1 MRHGTTSSLGEHLR
15 SGLVAGLAAVLLA
28 TFGVAAGWGGH
39 APASPSR
46 SPRVD
51 RGLQRFLGSTS
62 ARPLRVIVRESAPAT
77 SSAERVVHTLG
88 GTVRTEL
95 PIIGGFSALIPAR
108 SLAPLAASSSVSG
121 IWSDGHIQ
129 MADVDMQKFDDWPV
143 NTVWKQNIRLPRAQ
157 RAFDGSGVTVA
168 VLDTGVTPSA
178 DFGSRLEANVDLSGD
193 RDGVDHYGHGTH
205 MAGIIA
211 GDGSLSDG
219 AYSGVAPGANLV
231 SVKVAGW
238 DGSTD
243 VSVVIAGLEW
253 VVTHR
258 DEYDIR
264 VLNLSF
270 GTDGSQDYLIDPLD
284 YAVEQVWQS
293 GILVIVS
300 AGNRGPLPG
309 TVNKPGD
316 DPFVVTVGAMYGQ
329 DTLDRIDD
337 IVMGFSSR
345 GPTQDGFSKPNL
357 VAPGVTIVSDRS
369 IGSTIDQLHPD
380 ARVDDCCIKGTG
392 TSQATAVV
400 TGVAALMF
408 QADPEM
414 TPNEAKKTLVATA
427 KGYITPPLGAGAGV
441 VDATSA
447 TTAALL
453 GQFVGNPAN
462 GNWTSSDGSG
472 SLEASRGSMHV
483 YADTDGDGVPELV
496 QGEIDV
502 FGRPWTAPPWD
513 WSSWDG
519 SSWDSAGW
527 VGTGWTA
534 NSWDA
539 NSWDGSEWDGSE
551 WASNSWN

>member
-1 MRHGTTSSLGEHLR
+1 MSHGTASPLREHLR
-15 SGLVAGLAAVLLA
+15 SGLVAGLAAILLA
-28 TFGVAAGWGGH
+28 AFGLAGGWSGHAAG
-39 APASPSR
+39 ATLR

-51 RGLQRFLGSTS
+51 RRLQPLLGSTS
-62 ARPLRVIVRESAPAT
+62 ARPLRVIVRKSAPAT
-77 SSAERVVHTLG
+77 SSAERVVHSLG

-95 PIIGGFSALIPAR
+95 PIIGGFSATIPAR
-108 SLAPLAASSSVSG
+108 SLAPLAASPSVSG
-121 IWSDGHIQ
+121 IWSDGRVQ
-129 MADVDMQKFDDWPV
+129 MADVDMQRFDDWPV
-143 NTVWKQNIRLPRAQ
+143 NTVWKQNIRLPKAQ
-157 RAFDGSGVTVA
+157 RSFDGSGVTVA

-193 RDGVDHYGHGTH
+193 HDAIDHYGHGTH

-211 GDGSLSDG
+211 GDGSLSG
-219 AYSGVAPGANLV
+219 GLYGGVAPGANLV

-253 VVTHR
+253 VVTHQA
-258 DEYDIR
+258 EYGIR

-270 GTDGSQDYLIDPLD
+270 GTDGSQGYLIDPLD

-293 GILVIVS
+293 GILVVVS

-329 DTLDRIDD
+329 DTLDRSDD
-337 IVMGFSSR
+337 IVMGFSSQ
-345 GPTQDGFSKPNL
+345 GPTQDGLNKPNL
-357 VAPGVTIVSDRS
+357 VAPGVSIVSDLS

-380 ARVDDCCIKGTG
+380 ARVGDCCIKGTG

-400 TGVAALMF
+400 SGIAALMF
-408 QADPEM
+408 QADPGM
-414 TPNEAKKTLVATA
+414 TPNVAKKTLVATA
-427 KGYITPPLGAGAGV
+427 KGYISDQLGAGAGM

-447 TTAALL
+447 TSAALL
-453 GQFVGNPAN
+453 GQYDANPAN
-462 GNWTSSDGSG
+462 GNWTSSNGSG

-483 YADTDGDGVPELV
+483 WADINGDGVPELV
-496 QGEIDV
+496 VGDIDV
-502 FGRPWTAPPWD
+502 FGRPWTANSWD
-513 WSSWDG
+513 GSSWDG
-519 SSWDSAGW
+519 SVWDSAGW
-527 VGTGWTA
+527 VGTGWDA

-539 NSWDGSEWDGSE
+539 DSWDGSEWDGSE

>member
-1 MRHGTTSSLGEHLR
+1 MRHGTTSPLGERLR
-15 SGLVAGLAAVLLA
+15 SGLVAGLAVVLVTA
-28 TFGVAAGWGGH
+28 FGVAAAWGGH
-39 APASPSR
+39 TPASPSR
-46 SPRVD
+46 PLKVD
-51 RGLQRFLGSTS
+51 RSLQRLLGSTS
-62 ARPLRVIVRESAPAT
+62 ARPVRVIVRESVPAT

-95 PIIGGFSALIPAR
+95 PIIGGFSALVPAR
-108 SLAPLAASSSVSG
+108 GLAPLAASPAVSG
-121 IWSDGHIQ
+121 IWSDNHIQ
-129 MADVDMQKFDDWPV
+129 MASSDMNQFDDWPID
-143 NTVWKQNIRLPRAQ
+143 TVWKQNIRLPRAQ

-193 RDGVDHYGHGTH
+193 HDGLDHYGHGTH

-211 GDGSLSDG
+211 SDGSLSDG
-219 AYSGVAPGANLV
+219 LYGGVAPGANLV

-253 VVTHR
+253 VVTHQ
-258 DEYDIR
+258 DEYGIR

-270 GTDGSQDYLIDPLD
+270 GTDGSQSYLVDPLD

-300 AGNRGPLPG
+300 AGNRGPSAG

-329 DTLDRIDD
+329 DTLDRTDD
-337 IVMGFSSR
+337 VVMGFSSR
-345 GPTQDGFSKPNL
+345 GPTQDGVSKPNL
-357 VAPGVTIVSDRS
+357 VAPGVTIVSDRAT
-369 IGSTIDQLHPD
+369 GSTIEQMHQD
-380 ARVDDCCIKGTG
+380 AWVGDCCIKGTG
-392 TSQATAVV
+392 TSQATAVI

-414 TPNEAKKTLVATA
+414 TPNVAKKTLVATA
-427 KGYITPPLGAGAGV
+427 RSYITGQPGAGAGV

-453 GQFVGNPAN
+453 GQYDANPAN
-462 GNWTSSDGSG
+462 GGWTSSDGSG

-483 YADTDGDGVPELV
+483 YADTNGDGVPELV

-502 FGRPWTAPPWD
+502 FGRPWTADSWN
-513 WSSWDG
+513 WTSWDAATWE
-519 SSWDSAGW
+519 SESWQ
-527 VGTGWTA
+527 GTG
-534 NSWDA
+534 WDA
-539 NSWDGSEWDGSE
+539 NSWDSNSWDGSQWDGSE
-551 WASNSWN
+551 WAANSWN

>member
-1 MRHGTTSSLGEHLR
+1 MRHGTTSPLGERLR
-15 SGLVAGLAAVLLA
+15 SGLVAGLAAVLLTA
-28 TFGVAAGWGGH
+28 FGVAAAWAGH
-39 APASPSR
+39 TPASPSR
-46 SPRVD
+46 PLRVD
-51 RGLQRFLGSTS
+51 RSLQRLLGSTS
-62 ARPLRVIVRESAPAT
+62 ARPVRVIVRESVPAT
-77 SSAERVVHTLG
+77 SSAERVVHALG

-95 PIIGGFSALIPAR
+95 PIIGGFSASIPAR
-108 SLAPLAASSSVSG
+108 GLAPLAASPSVSG
-121 IWSDGHIQ
+121 IWSDNHIQ
-129 MADVDMQKFDDWPV
+129 MADVDMQQFDDWPAD
-143 NTVWKQNIRLPRAQ
+143 TVWKQNIRLPRAQ
-157 RAFDGSGVTVA
+157 RSFDGSGVTVA

-193 RDGVDHYGHGTH
+193 HDGVDHYGHGTH

-211 GDGSLSDG
+211 SDGSLSDG
-219 AYSGVAPGANLV
+219 AYGGVAPGANLV

-253 VVTHR
+253 VVTHQ
-258 DEYDIR
+258 DQYDIR

-270 GTDGSQDYLIDPLD
+270 GTDGSQSYLVDPLD

-300 AGNRGPLPG
+300 AGNRGPSAG

-329 DTLDRIDD
+329 DTLDRSDD
-337 IVMGFSSR
+337 VVMGFSSR
-345 GPTQDGFSKPNL
+345 GPTQDGVSKPNL
-357 VAPGVTIVSDRS
+357 VAPGVTIVSDRAT
-369 IGSTIDQLHPD
+369 GSTIEQMHQD
-380 ARVDDCCIKGTG
+380 AWVGDCCIKGTG

-414 TPNEAKKTLVATA
+414 TPNVAKRTLVATA
-427 KGYITPPLGAGAGV
+427 RSYITGQPGAGAGV

-453 GQFVGNPAN
+453 GQYDANPAN
-462 GNWTSSDGSG
+462 GGWTSSDGSG

-483 YADTDGDGVPELV
+483 YADTNGDGVPELV
-496 QGEIDV
+496 QREIDV
-502 FGRPWTAPPWD
+502 FGRPWTADSWN
-513 WSSWDG
+513 WTSWDAATWE
-519 SSWDSAGW
+519 SDSWQ
-527 VGTGWTA
+527 GTGWDA

-539 NSWDGSEWDGSE
+539 NSWDGNSWDGSE
-551 WASNSWN
+551 WAANSWN

>member
-1 MRHGTTSSLGEHLR
+1 M
-15 SGLVAGLAAVLLA
+15 AGLAAVLLTA
-28 TFGVAAGWGGH
+28 FGGSAGWGGH
-39 APASPSR
+39 APAPPSR
-46 SPRVD
+46 SLKVD
-51 RGLQRFLGSTS
+51 GGLQHLLGATS
-62 ARPLRVIVRESAPAT
+62 ARPVRVIVRESVPDS

-95 PIIGGFSALIPAR
+95 PIIGGFSASIPAR
-108 SLAPLAASSSVSG
+108 SLAPLAASPAVSG
-121 IWSDGHIQ
+121 VWSDTHIQ
-129 MADVDMQKFDDWPV
+129 MASSDMATFDDWPV
-143 NTVWKQNIRLPRAQ
+143 DTVWKQNIRLPRAQ

-193 RDGVDHYGHGTH
+193 QDGVDHYGHGTH

-211 GDGSLSDG
+211 SDGSLSDG
-219 AYSGVAPGANLV
+219 TYGGVAPGANLV

-253 VVTHR
+253 VVTHQ
-258 DEYDIR
+258 DAYDIR

-270 GTDGSQDYLIDPLD
+270 GTDGSQSYLIDPLD

-293 GILVIVS
+293 GILVVVS
-300 AGNRGPLPG
+300 AGNRGPAAG

-329 DTLDRIDD
+329 DTLDRTDD
-337 IVMGFSSR
+337 VVMGFSSQ

-380 ARVDDCCIKGTG
+380 ARVGDCCIKGTG

-400 TGVAALMF
+400 SGIAALMF
-408 QADPEM
+408 QADPQM
-414 TPNEAKKTLVATA
+414 TPNVAKKTLLATA
-427 KGYITPPLGAGAGV
+427 RGYIADQPGAGTGV

-447 TTAALL
+447 TNAALL
-453 GQFVGNPAN
+453 GQFDGNPAN

-483 YADTDGDGVPELV
+483 YADTNGDGVPELV
-496 QGEIDV
+496 QGNIDV
-502 FGRPWTAPPWD
+502 FGRPWTAN
-513 WSSWDG
+513 SWDG
-519 SSWDSAGW
+519 SSWDAATWESGSW
-527 VGTGWTA
+527 LGTGWDA

-539 NSWDGSEWDGSE
+539 NSWDGSQWDGSE

>member
-1 MRHGTTSSLGEHLR
+1 MRHGTTPSFREHLR
-15 SGLVAGLAAVLLA
+15 SGLVAGLAAVLLTA
-28 TFGVAAGWGGH
+28 FGVAAGWGGH

-46 SPRVD
+46 SLRVD
-51 RGLQRFLGSTS
+51 RGLQHFLGSTS
-62 ARPLRVIVRESAPAT
+62 TRPLRVIVRESVPAT

-95 PIIGGFSALIPAR
+95 PIIGGFSASIPAR
-108 SLAPLAASSSVSG
+108 SLTPLAASPAVSG
-121 IWSDGHIQ
+121 IWSDSHVQ
-129 MADVDMQKFDDWPV
+129 MASTDMQKFDDWPV

-157 RAFDGSGVTVA
+157 RLFDGSGVTVA
-168 VLDTGVTPSA
+168 VLDTGVTPSP
-178 DFGSRLEANVDLSGD
+178 DFGIRLEANVDLSGD
-193 RDGVDHYGHGTH
+193 HDEIDHYGHGTH

-211 GDGSLSDG
+211 SDGSLSDG
-219 AYSGVAPGANLV
+219 TYAGVAPGANLV

-253 VVTHR
+253 VVTHQ

-270 GTDGSQDYLIDPLD
+270 GTDGSQDYMIDPLD

-300 AGNRGPLPG
+300 AGNRGGAG
-309 TVNKPGD
+309 TINKPGD

-329 DTLDRIDD
+329 DTLDRDD
-337 IVMGFSSR
+337 DVVMGFSSQ

-400 TGVAALMF
+400 SGVAALMF
-408 QADPEM
+408 QADPLM
-414 TPNEAKKTLVATA
+414 TPNVAKKTLLATA
-427 KGYITPPLGAGAGV
+427 KPYIADQPGAGTGV
-441 VDATSA
+441 VDALSA

-453 GQFVGNPAN
+453 GQFDGNPAN

-483 YADTDGDGVPELV
+483 WADTDGDGVPELV
-496 QGEIDV
+496 DTDIDV
-502 FGRPWTAPPWD
+502 FGRPWTVD
-513 WSSWDG
+513 SWDG
-519 SSWDSAGW
+519 SSWDGSAWESAGW
-527 VGTGWTA
+527 VGTGWDA

-539 NSWDGSEWDGSE
+539 NSWDGSEWEGTE

>member
-1 MRHGTTSSLGEHLR
+1 M
-15 SGLVAGLAAVLLA
+15 AA
-28 TFGVAAGWGGH
+28 T
-39 APASPSR
+39 
-46 SPRVD
+46 
-51 RGLQRFLGSTS
+51 
-62 ARPLRVIVRESAPAT
+62 
-77 SSAERVVHTLG
+77 
-88 GTVRTEL
+88 
-95 PIIGGFSALIPAR
+95 
-108 SLAPLAASSSVSG
+108 
-121 IWSDGHIQ
+121 
-129 MADVDMQKFDDWPV
+129 DMKQFDDWPV
-143 NTVWKQNIRLPRAQ
+143 DTAWKQNIRLPRAQ
-157 RAFDGSGVTVA
+157 RLFDGSGVTVA

-211 GDGSLSDG
+211 GDGTLSDG
-219 AYSGVAPGANLV
+219 AYGGVAPGANLV

-253 VVTHR
+253 VVTHQ

-270 GTDGSQDYLIDPLD
+270 GTDGSQGYLHDPLD

-300 AGNRGPLPG
+300 AGNRGPSAG

-329 DTLDRIDD
+329 DNLDRTDD
-337 IVMGFSSR
+337 VVMGFSSR
-345 GPTQDGFSKPNL
+345 GPTQDGFAKPNL
-357 VAPGVTIVSDRS
+357 VAPGVTIVSDRA
-369 IGSTIDQLHPD
+369 IGSTIEQLHQD
-380 ARVDDCCIKGTG
+380 AWVGDCCIKGTG

-400 TGVAALMF
+400 TGVAALML

-414 TPNEAKKTLVATA
+414 TPNVAKKTLVATA
-427 KGYITPPLGAGAGV
+427 KGYLTGQLGAGAGV
-441 VDATSA
+441 VDALSA

-453 GQFVGNPAN
+453 RQFDGNPAN

-496 QGEIDV
+496 AGDIDV
-502 FGRPWTAPPWD
+502 FGRQYSWNGD
-513 WSSWDG
+513 SWDG
-519 SSWDSAGW
+519 ATWESDSWA
-527 VGTGWTA
+527 GTG
-534 NSWDA
+534 WDA
-539 NSWDGSEWDGSE
+539 NSWDSNSWDGNEWDGTE

>member
-1 MRHGTTSSLGEHLR
+1 MRHGTTSPLGEHLR
-15 SGLVAGLAAVLLA
+15 SGLVAGLAAVLLTA
-28 TFGVAAGWGGH
+28 FGVAAGWGGH

-46 SPRVD
+46 SLRVD
-51 RGLQRFLGSTS
+51 RSLQRLLGSTS
-62 ARPLRVIVRESAPAT
+62 ARPVRVIVRESVPAT

-95 PIIGGFSALIPAR
+95 PIIGGFSASIPAR
-108 SLAPLAASSSVSG
+108 SLAPLAASPSVSG
-121 IWSDGHIQ
+121 IWSDNHIQ
-129 MADVDMQKFDDWPV
+129 MASTDMQQFDDWPV
-143 NTVWKQNIRLPRAQ
+143 DTVWKQNIRLPRAQ
-157 RAFDGSGVTVA
+157 RSFDGSGVTVA

-193 RDGVDHYGHGTH
+193 RDGIDHYGHGTH

-211 GDGSLSDG
+211 SDGSLSDG
-219 AYSGVAPGANLV
+219 AYGGVAPGANLV

-253 VVTHR
+253 VVTHQ

-270 GTDGSQDYLIDPLD
+270 GTDGSQSYLIDPLD

-300 AGNRGPLPG
+300 AGNRGPSAG

-329 DTLDRIDD
+329 DTLDRSDD
-337 IVMGFSSR
+337 VVMGFSSR
-345 GPTQDGFSKPNL
+345 GPTQDGLSKPNL

-369 IGSTIDQLHPD
+369 IGSTIEQLHQD
-380 ARVDDCCIKGTG
+380 AWVGDCCIKGTG

-414 TPNEAKKTLVATA
+414 TPNVAKKTLVATA
-427 KGYITPPLGAGAGV
+427 KGYITGQPGAGAGV

-447 TTAALL
+447 TNAALV
-453 GQFVGNPAN
+453 GQFDGNPAN

-483 YADTDGDGVPELV
+483 YADTNGDGVPEV
-496 QGEIDV
+496 VEGDIDV
-502 FGRPWTAPPWD
+502 FGRPWTAN
-513 WSSWDG
+513 SWDG
-519 SSWDSAGW
+519 
-527 VGTGWTA
+527 

-539 NSWDGSEWDGSE
+539 ATWESDSWARHRLGRQLVGRQLVGRQ
-551 WASNSWN
+551 